1 MESFDVMHYGLRP
14 TNNSIAFLA
23 ENHAAAEDDDV
34 VVVVKGKS
42 QEMNLAQG
50 LMLHWI
56 KSMKCAF
63 EDEDLA
69 FEDVVI

>member
-1 MESFDVMHYGLRP
+1 MHYGLRP

-50 LMLHWI
+50 LMLH
-56 KSMKCAF
+56 
-63 EDEDLA
+63 
-69 FEDVVI
+69 